1 MFFRQKMITILI
13 TENELKVKD
22 ALTKL
27 FAQEGYSFPEIN
39 SGDNIIRLVKKDCIR
54 DLAFIKDRVVEL
66 ENSLFIEKKGVL
78 YKSVLE
84 AVEKPLLEQIL
95 ERCEGNQLKA
105 SRILGINR
113 NTLRTKIK
121 KLGIDTNR
129 WKVNL

>member
-1 MFFRQKMITILI
+1 MITILI
-13 TENELKVKD
+13 TEDELKVKG

-27 FAQEGYSFPEIN
+27 FAQEGYSFPEIT

-84 AVEKPLLEQIL
+84 AIEKPLLEQTL

-105 SRILGINR
+105 ARILGINR
-113 NTLRTKIK
+113 NTMRTKIK
-121 KLGIDTNR
+121 KLGIDASK
-129 WKVNL
+129 WKVSL